1 MIKKIELLCC
11 LMLFCIV
18 TFAQQ
23 KQKHT
28 ISGYVED
35 AQTGEKLIGANVY
48 EGSTFVGTT
57 TNVYGFFSLTLPAD
71 SVQLKVSFIGYNNYN
86 QNILL
91 NENKQINIALSSGEL
106 LNEVEVIAT
115 EVSETIEERSQMS
128 AVSIPIQQIKS
139 LPTFLGEVDVLKA
152 LQLLPGIQSG
162 SEGSSGLYVR
172 GGGPD
177 QNLILLDGVP
187 VYNASHLF
195 GFFSVFNAD
204 AINSV
209 ELIKGG
215 FPARYGGRLSSV
227 IDIRMKE
234 GNMKKISGSASIGLI
249 SSKLTLEGPIIKDK
263 TSFIISGRRTYIDVL
278 ARPFILLA
286 NNSAKEPLPAGTTEE
301 YRAYGGYYFYDLN
314 AKINHKF
321 SDKDRIYLS
330 AYMGND
336 RFYFTEKSEY
346 EDQFSKYDS
355 DYGANTGWGNITSML
370 RWNHVLSPKMFSN
383 VAITYSN
390 YNMSIGY
397 NSKDYFLQKAQPEF
411 NLEEEELRENSG
423 FEYFS
428 GIRDFGGKIDFDFVP
443 SPQHYLKFGVN
454 ATQHYFQPGGLE
466 FSINGEEAGETLDTL
481 LNESFVNALEYAA
494 YIEDD
499 IRIGKHFKAN
509 VGLHY
514 SGFAVDDTLFQSLQP
529 RFSARYLLKNRWSL
543 KASYANMTQYI
554 HLLSNSSAVDL
565 PTDLWVP
572 ATKKILPQNSR
583 QVAAGVAHTLLNGL
597 ELSVEGYYKAMNNL
611 IAYKDGASYLSG
623 DIGSQGNDW
632 QNQVEI
638 GKGKAYG
645 VELLMQQK
653 KGNTTGWIGYTLSW
667 TNRTFEEIN
676 FGETFPYKYDR
687 RHDIAIAI
695 MHKFNDRI
703 EVSANWVFGTGN
715 AVTLALAT
723 YERAN
728 LPYNSAAEA
737 LSYYNNPFGYGTI
750 KHYDSRNG
758 FRMANYHRFDIG
770 ASFIKK
776 KKHGERRWNVG
787 FYNVY
792 NRKNPFFLYIDSER
806 EADGT
811 YKNVYKQVS
820 IIPIL
825 PSVSWN
831 RSF

>member
-1 MIKKIELLCC
+1 MYKKLILLC
-11 LMLFCIV
+11 LL
-18 TFAQQ
+18 TFIYIYVNAQQ
-23 KQKHT
+23 KYT
-28 ISGYVED
+28 ISGYIED

-48 EGSTFVGTT
+48 EANTFVGTT

-71 SVQLKVSFIGYNNYN
+71 SVQLRASFIGYNNYEKSF
-86 QNILL
+86 ILNKNEQITISL
-91 NENKQINIALSSGEL
+91 NSGEL
-106 LNEVEVIAT
+106 LQEVEVKAT

-249 SSKLTLEGPIIKDK
+249 SSKLTLEAPLIKDK
-263 TSFIISGRRTYIDVL
+263 TSFIVSGRRTYIDIL

-286 NNSAKEPLPAGTTEE
+286 NKGARASEVGATEK

-330 AYMGND
+330 AYMGDD
-336 RFYFTEKSEY
+336 RFYFNEKSEY
-346 EDQFSKYDS
+346 EDQFAKYES
-355 DYGANTGWGNITSML
+355 DYGAKTGWGNITSML
-370 RWNHVLSPKMFSN
+370 RWNHILSPKMFSN
-383 VAITYSN
+383 VALTYSN
-390 YNMSIGY
+390 YNMNIGY
-397 NSKDYFLQKAQPEF
+397 NSEDYELQKAQPAF
-411 NLEEEELRENSG
+411 NIEEEEYRENFG

-428 GIRDFGGKIDFDFVP
+428 GIRDIGGKIDFDFVP
-443 SPQHYLKFGVN
+443 SPQHYLKFGTSLTN
-454 ATQHYFQPGGLE
+454 HAFRPGGLQ
-466 FSINGEEAGETLDTL
+466 FSIKGSENGETLDTL
-481 LNESFVNALEYAA
+481 LNESFVNALEYAT

-509 VGLHY
+509 IGLHY

-554 HLLSNSSAVDL
+554 HLLSNSSAIDL

-597 ELSVEGYYKAMNNL
+597 ELSVETYYKAMNNL

-645 VELLMQQK
+645 VELLVQQK

-695 MHKFNDRI
+695 MHRFNDRI
-703 EVSANWVFGTGN
+703 ELSANWVFGTGN

-728 LPYNSAAEA
+728 LPYNSASEA

-776 KKHGERRWNVG
+776 KKHGERRWNIG

-792 NRKNPFFLYIDSER
+792 NRKNPFFLYVDSVR
-806 EADGT
+806 KSDGT
-811 YKNVYKQVS
+811 TRNVYKQVS

-831 RSF
+831 RNF